1 MKRFIAITILMTLF
15 GLFYVHLEVEAVRI
29 GYRIRKQDETK
40 TLFLDR
46 ARALKYNI
54 ARLSAPSVLE
64 KKLLAQKIE
73 LSAPKSWQTL
83 STQNRNQAPQSLMGQ
98 SVMGEMGFGKFLW
111 VPLELKQKTLKNSLG
126 PQIER

>member
-1 MKRFIAITILMTLF
+1 MKRFIAATILMTLF

-54 ARLSAPSVLE
+54 ARLSAPNILE

-83 STQNRNQAPQSLMGQ
+83 TAQNRNPSKQSLMGQ
-98 SVMGEMGFGKFLW
+98 SVLSEMGFGKFF
-111 VPLELKQKTLKNSLG
+111 VGTARAEAKDS
-126 PQIER
+126 